1 MLIFSMFFYNTYNFT
16 QQGCGKMI
24 NQKRKVRLSLY
35 LTFRMLMQIIFPIAQ
50 ILIFAGTPQ

>member
-1 MLIFSMFFYNTYNFT
+1 
-16 QQGCGKMI
+16 MI